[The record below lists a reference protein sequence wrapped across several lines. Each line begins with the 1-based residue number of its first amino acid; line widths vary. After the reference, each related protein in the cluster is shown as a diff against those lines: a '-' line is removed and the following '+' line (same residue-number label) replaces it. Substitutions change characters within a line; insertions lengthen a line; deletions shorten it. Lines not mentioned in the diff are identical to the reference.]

1 MSKYT
6 ESFEDWFD
14 TEFETKPASYKLSR
28 YTPTWKTW
36 NHQQSKINELLERLK
51 ECEEALKFYA
61 SDTPWEAPMYPSY
74 GRRLATIH
82 DKDVSEF
89 IAKTGHRW
97 NVGGKRA
104 REYFKKYEG
113 KQ

>member
-51 ECEEALKFYA
+51 ECEESLLFYA
-61 SDTPWEAPMYPSY
+61 NNKNLHGSKSSIIYERCEVNGSY
-74 GRRLATIH
+74 CLDLG
-82 DKDVSEF
+82 
-89 IAKTGHRW
+89 
-97 NVGGKRA
+97 NRA
-104 REYFKKYEG
+104 GLYFKKYEG

>member
-36 NHQQSKINELLERLK
+36 NHQQSKINELLERLR
-51 ECEEALKFYA
+51 ECEESLGFYA
-61 SDTPWEAPMYPSY
+61 DEWTTWCPISNGARIMQDDVEITENNRPS
-74 GRRLATIH
+74 
-82 DKDVSEF
+82 
-89 IAKTGHRW
+89 
-97 NVGGKRA
+97 GGKRA
-104 REYFKKYEG
+104 RAYFKNYEG

>member
-6 ESFEDWFD
+6 ESFGKWFNPFD
-14 TEFETKPASYKLSR
+14 EKMGQASKVEAIQYTFE
-28 YTPTWKTW
+28 
-36 NHQQSKINELLERLK
+36 HQQSKINELLERLRDA
-51 ECEEALKFYA
+51 EEALKFYA
-61 SDTPWEAPMYPSY
+61 NDTPWEAPMYPSY

-104 REYFKKYEG
+104 RAYFKKYEG
-113 KQ
+113 KDD